1 MSGKVVSVAIL
12 GLVVLGAA
20 GWGFTRFQAR
30 AKAKPE
36 EIGRTVV
43 SRQGDITIKVS
54 ETGTLDPVLKVDVKS
69 RVAGRL
75 LKIFV
80 KAGDTIRA
88 GAPIALVDPTEV
100 SRDVATAQAQLRA
113 SQAGLM
119 QSQQNYGLSQ
129 KTTALAIQRA
139 AVNLENAKVGLKD
152 AAVSLKDAEVGLRN
166 AELGVEQARKRL
178 SQSAAPTRSQ
188 EVEQAQ
194 QSIRRIQAQL
204 VDAKRTLARRKLL
217 LEKGFIAQQEVDAA
231 QTQIDLA
238 EVDLLSAQERV
249 ALLKEGPR
257 KVDIETTQVGVDA
270 ALIQVDQAGIRIEQT
285 KVRYEQAQ
293 VAVKTARLQLETE
306 RANAQQAQVRARDI
320 DRSRADVAQVENRL
334 AQQSVQLSETRI
346 VAPIS
351 GEVTGKY
358 LEQGELV
365 ASATA
370 GFAQGAALV
379 TIADLSKMQVKVN
392 VNEVDVAR
400 LSLGL
405 PVEIKVDGIP
415 ETVFHGKVVALAPAS
430 LTSSQAGP
438 SNAANSGNAI
448 VRFEVKI
455 AVIER
460 DRRLR
465 PGMTATVDILLSR
478 KQKIIVLPTEA
489 LRPGNQVMVVTG
501 KDATLKK
508 EARTV
513 VIGLRDDAH
522 LEIVSGLRAGE
533 AVEVPKI
540 DAKDRRKINVAGPN
554 N

>member
-1 MSGKVVSVAIL
+1 MRVVFI
-12 GLVVLGAA
+12 GLVVLAGA
-20 GWGFTRFQAR
+20 GWGLTKFQAR
-30 AKAKPE
+30 AQTKPE
-36 EIGRTVV
+36 LGRTVV
-43 SRQGDITIKVS
+43 ARQGDITLKVS

-80 KAGDTIRA
+80 KPGDTVAA

-113 SQAGLM
+113 SQAGLR
-119 QSQQNYGLSQ
+119 QSQENFGLI
-129 KTTALAIQRA
+129 KTTAGLSIRRA
-139 AVNLENAKVGLKD
+139 EIALENAKVGLRD
-152 AAVSLKDAEVGLRN
+152 AAVGLRDAEVGLRN
-166 AELGVEQARKRL
+166 AELGVEQAKQRL
-178 SQSAAPTRSQ
+178 TQTAAPTRTQ
-188 EVEQAQ
+188 DVEQAQ
-194 QSIRRIQAQL
+194 QSLRRIQAQL
-204 VDAKRTLARRKLL
+204 TDSRRTLERRKLL
-217 LEKGFIAQQEVDAA
+217 LEKGFIAQQEVDSA

-238 EVDLLSAQERV
+238 EADLASARERV
-249 ALLKEGPR
+249 ELLKEGPR
-257 KVDIETTQVGVDA
+257 KEDIDTTRLGVDA
-270 ALIQVDQAGIRIEQT
+270 ALIQVEQARVRSDRA
-285 KVRYEQAQ
+285 KVAHEQAQ
-293 VAVKTARLQLETE
+293 IAVRTARVQLDTE
-306 RANAQQAQVRARDI
+306 RANATQARMRARDI

-379 TIADLSKMQVKVN
+379 TIADLTKMQVKVN

-415 ETVFHGKVVALAPAS
+415 DKIFKGKLVALAPAS
-430 LTSSQAGP
+430 LTSTQPGQ
-438 SNAANSGNAI
+438 NATSNSGNAI

-455 AVIER
+455 AVTQR
-460 DRRLR
+460 DPRLR
-465 PGMTATVDILLSR
+465 PGMTATVDILLNR
-478 KQKIIVLPTEA
+478 KEKIVVLPAEA
-489 LRPGNQVMVVTG
+489 LRPGNKVMLVTG

-508 EARTV
+508 EERTIKV
-513 VIGLRDDAH
+513 GLRDDAYV
-522 LEIVSGLRAGE
+522 EVVSGLREGDTI
-533 AVEVPKI
+533 EVPKI
-540 DAKDRRKINVAGPN
+540 DAKDRRKINVQGPN
-554 N
+554 